1 MLRIDCQLIS
11 RFSLGEPRKL
21 HDRAA
26 SCVVDDPF
34 DVFGVSLDVVVL
46 AGREGY
52 LRGVGRRLPRPV
64 A

>member
-1 MLRIDCQLIS
+1 MLGIDCQLLS

-26 SCVVDDPF
+26 SCVEDDPF

-46 AGREGY
+46 AGRKGY
-52 LRGVGRRLPRPV
+52 LHGGGRGLPR
-64 A
+64 AIA